1 MAPRRKRW
9 SRDGSEPVEM
19 RLIVGYGVLLV
30 LVLSAVALALQYY
43 FSRRARYRE
52 RWRIDDEKLPPGWW
66 NRR

>member
-1 MAPRRKRW
+1 M
-9 SRDGSEPVEM
+9 EM

-30 LVLSAVALALQYY
+30 LVLSALALALQYY

>member
-1 MAPRRKRW
+1 MRQ
-9 SRDGSEPVEM
+9 RDESDVRAMEM
-19 RLIVGYGVLLV
+19 RLIVGYVVLLV
-30 LVLSAVALALQYY
+30 MVIGALGLGLQYY

>member
-1 MAPRRKRW
+1 M
-9 SRDGSEPVEM
+9 EM
-19 RLIVGYGVLLV
+19 RLIVGYVVLLV
-30 LVLSAVALALQYY
+30 MVIGALGLGLQYY

>member
-1 MAPRRKRW
+1 M
-9 SRDGSEPVEM
+9 EM

-30 LVLSAVALALQYY
+30 LVLGALALAAQYY
-43 FSRRARYRE
+43 FSRRARNRE